1 MDNTG
6 HKKNTVSEF
15 SYMLQRQGS
24 DDSAEAAAFDDINS
38 LVKNNQQGT
47 TDDEALSSLP
57 QASFNYI
64 NSIVGSGV
72 IGIPYALHRAGFGLG
87 LFLLVTVAVITDYSL
102 ILMVRC
108 GHLSGRFSYPGVMEA
123 AYGKGGYYLLSLL
136 QFMYPFLAMI
146 SYNVVVGDTLSK
158 VLVRFVPSWG
168 NSMLAVRF
176 GVVFVVTVTV
186 IIPLCLYKNVSR
198 LAKVSFLSLACV
210 VVILLAVVYK
220 LIGGDYA
227 VVPDTPE
234 SWRFAHSDLIPA
246 VGIMAFAFM
255 CHHNTF
261 LVYQSMRDATL
272 ERWEK
277 VTHLSVGFAWLVA
290 TLFGIAGYCTFRAL
304 SQGDLLENYCWDDDL
319 MNFAR
324 VLFSISILLTF
335 PIECF
340 VSREIVRTQI
350 KRFYSQEVVVQ
361 YDADKDPAH
370 ATGSDEDEKSVATTL
385 AIVFAAFIISPYTEC
400 LGPVLELNGLLAAI
414 PLAYILPGLAYI
426 QLSPHSL
433 FSQEKLPAAGLVV
446 FGTIVTISGAAL
458 LMPNLIGDCRTGT
471 IMGYC
476 REDELA
482 MNASSLAARALAMTQ
497 QLTTPPC

>member
-1 MDNTG
+1 MDGGN
-6 HKKNTVSEF
+6 KKNTVSEF

-24 DDSAEAAAFDDINS
+24 DDSTGAAAFDDIDS
-38 LVKNNQQGT
+38 LMKNEQSK
-47 TDDEALSSLP
+47 TDSLSSLP

-87 LFLLVTVAVITDYSL
+87 LFLLVLVAVITDYSL

-108 GHLSGRFSYPGVMEA
+108 GHLCGRFSYPGVMEA

-158 VLVRFVPSWG
+158 VLVRLVPSWG
-168 NSMLAVRF
+168 NAMGAVRF
-176 GVVFVVTVTV
+176 GVVLVVTVFV

-198 LAKVSFLSLACV
+198 LAKASFLSLACV
-210 VVILLAVVYK
+210 VIILIAVVYK
-220 LIGGDYA
+220 LLSGDYQ

-234 SWRFAHSDLIPA
+234 SWRFAHGDVIPA

-261 LVYQSMRDATL
+261 LVYHSMRDATL

-277 VTHLSVGFAWLVA
+277 MTHFSVGCAWMVA
-290 TLFGIAGYCTFRAL
+290 VFFGIAGYCTFRAL

-319 MNFAR
+319 MNFSR
-324 VLFSISILLTF
+324 VLFSVSILLTF

-350 KRFYSQEVVVQ
+350 KRFYSREVVE
-361 YDADKDPAH
+361 YDADKDPTH
-370 ATGSDEDEKSVATTL
+370 ETGNDDDQKSVVTTL
-385 AIVFAAFIISPYTEC
+385 VIVFAAFIISPYTEC

-414 PLAYILPGLAYI
+414 PLAYVLPGLAYI

-433 FSQEKLPAAGLVV
+433 FSQEKIPAAGLVL
-446 FGTIVTISGAAL
+446 FGTIVTVSGAAL
-458 LMPNLIGDCRTGT
+458 LMPNLIGDCRTGI

-482 MNASSLAARALAMTQ
+482 INGTAGMGP
-497 QLTTPPC
+497 TTPVACTTERA

>member
-1 MDNTG
+1 M
-6 HKKNTVSEF
+6 
-15 SYMLQRQGS
+15 
-24 DDSAEAAAFDDINS
+24 
-38 LVKNNQQGT
+38 
-47 TDDEALSSLP
+47 
-57 QASFNYI
+57 
-64 NSIVGSGV
+64 
-72 IGIPYALHRAGFGLG
+72 
-87 LFLLVTVAVITDYSL
+87 
-102 ILMVRC
+102 
-108 GHLSGRFSYPGVMEA
+108 SGRFSYPGVMEA

-158 VLVRFVPSWG
+158 VLVRFAPSWG
-168 NSMLAVRF
+168 SSMGMVRF
-176 GVVFVVTVTV
+176 GVVLVVTIFV

-198 LAKVSFLSLACV
+198 LAKASFLSLACV
-210 VVILLAVVYK
+210 VLILMAVVYR
-220 LIGGDYA
+220 LLSGDYG
-227 VVPDTPE
+227 VVPNTPE

-261 LVYQSMRDATL
+261 LVYQSMQNATM

-277 VTHLSVGFAWLVA
+277 VTHISVGFAWLVA
-290 TLFGIAGYCTFRAL
+290 ALFGIAGYCTFRAL

-350 KRFYSQEVVVQ
+350 KRFYSQEVVE
-361 YDADKDPAH
+361 YDTDKDPSH
-370 ATGSDEDEKSVATTL
+370 VTGEEDDRKSMITTL
-385 AIVFAAFIISPYTEC
+385 VIVFTAFIISPYTEC
-400 LGPVLELNGLLAAI
+400 LGPVLELNVSIAPPFSMSYPNDHELFSPQGLLAAI

-433 FSQEKLPAAGLVV
+433 FSQEKLPAAGLVL
-446 FGTIVTISGAAL
+446 FGTIVTISGAAI
-458 LMPNLIGDCRTGT
+458 LMPNLIGDCRTGI

-476 REDELA
+476 KDDELA
-482 MNASSLAARALAMTQ
+482 LNGTSFIASTVEPNCATDKI
-497 QLTTPPC
+497 

>member
-1 MDNTG
+1 MDGGN
-6 HKKNTVSEF
+6 KKNTVSEF

-24 DDSAEAAAFDDINS
+24 DDSTEAAAFDDINS
-38 LVKNNQQGT
+38 LMKNEQPKQET
-47 TDDEALSSLP
+47 LSSLP

-72 IGIPYALHRAGFGLG
+72 IGIPYAFHRAGFGLG
-87 LFLLVTVAVITDYSL
+87 LFLLIIVAVITDYSL

-158 VLVRFVPSWG
+158 VLVRLVPSWG
-168 NSMLAVRF
+168 SSMVAVRF
-176 GVVFVVTVTV
+176 GVVLVVTLFV

-198 LAKVSFLSLACV
+198 LAKASFISLACV
-210 VVILLAVVYK
+210 VIILVTVVYK
-220 LIGGDYA
+220 LLAGDYD

-261 LVYQSMRDATL
+261 LVYQSMKSATL

-290 TLFGIAGYCTFRAL
+290 ALFGIAGYSTFRAL

-319 MNFAR
+319 MNFSR

-350 KRFYSQEVVVQ
+350 KRFYSQEVVE
-361 YDADKDPAH
+361 YDTDKDPSNV
-370 ATGSDEDEKSVATTL
+370 TGSEEDEKSVATTL
-385 AIVFAAFIISPYTEC
+385 VIVFAAFIISPYTEC

-433 FSQEKLPAAGLVV
+433 FSQEKLPAAGLVL

-458 LMPNLIGDCRTGT
+458 LMPNLIGDCRTGI

-476 REDELA
+476 RDDELA
-482 MNASSLAARALAMTQ
+482 MNSTMNGQ
-497 QLTTPPC
+497 GTTPACPTERA

>member
-1 MDNTG
+1 MDSSG
-6 HKKNTVSEF
+6 GKKNTVSEF

-24 DDSAEAAAFDDINS
+24 DDSTEAAAFDDINS
-38 LVKNNQQGT
+38 LMKQNNESSREET
-47 TDDEALSSLP
+47 LSSLP

-87 LFLLVTVAVITDYSL
+87 LFLLVIVAVITDYSL

-123 AYGKGGYYLLSLL
+123 AYGKAGYYLLSLL

-158 VLVRFVPSWG
+158 VLLRLVPSWG
-168 NSMLAVRF
+168 TAMGPVRF
-176 GVVFVVTVTV
+176 GVVLVVTVFV
-186 IIPLCLYKNVSR
+186 VIPLCLYKNVSR
-198 LAKVSFLSLACV
+198 LAKASFLSLACV
-210 VVILLAVVYK
+210 VIILFAVVYR
-220 LIGGDYA
+220 LMAGDYA

-234 SWRFAHSDLIPA
+234 SWRFAHTDLIPA

-261 LVYQSMRDATL
+261 LVYQSMRNATL

-277 VTHLSVGFAWLVA
+277 VTHISVGFAWLVA
-290 TLFGIAGYCTFRAL
+290 VCFGIAGYCTFRAL

-350 KRFYSQEVVVQ
+350 KRFYSHEVVE
-361 YDADKDPAH
+361 YDTDKDPSH
-370 ATGSDEDEKSVATTL
+370 ATGAEEDDKSVATTL
-385 AIVFAAFIISPYTEC
+385 VIVLAAFIISPYTEC

-414 PLAYILPGLAYI
+414 PLAYVLPGLAYI

-433 FSQEKLPAAGLVV
+433 WSREKLPAAGLVL
-446 FGTIVTISGAAL
+446 FGTFVTISGAAL
-458 LMPNLIGDCRTGT
+458 LVPNLIGDCRTGI

-476 REDELA
+476 KDDELA
-482 MNASSLAARALAMTQ
+482 VNGTSMLGM
-497 QLTTPPC
+497 TTPACTSDAV

>member
-1 MDNTG
+1 MDGGN
-6 HKKNTVSEF
+6 KKNTVSEF

-24 DDSAEAAAFDDINS
+24 DDSAEAAAFDDIDS
-38 LVKNNQQGT
+38 LMKNEQSK
-47 TDDEALSSLP
+47 TDSLSSLP

-87 LFLLVTVAVITDYSL
+87 LFLLVLVAVITDYSL

-108 GHLSGRFSYPGVMEA
+108 GHLCGRFSYPGVMEA
-123 AYGKGGYYLLSLL
+123 AYGKTGYYLLSLL

-158 VLVRFVPSWG
+158 VLVRLVPSWG
-168 NSMLAVRF
+168 NSMGAVRF
-176 GVVFVVTVTV
+176 GVVLVVTVFV

-198 LAKVSFLSLACV
+198 LAKASFLSLACV
-210 VVILLAVVYK
+210 VIILIAVVYK
-220 LIGGDYA
+220 LLSGDYY

-234 SWRFAHSDLIPA
+234 SWRLANGDVIPA

-261 LVYQSMRDATL
+261 LVYHSMRDATL

-277 VTHLSVGFAWLVA
+277 MTHFSVGCAWMVA
-290 TLFGIAGYCTFRAL
+290 VFFGIAGYCTFRAL

-319 MNFAR
+319 MNFSR
-324 VLFSISILLTF
+324 VLFSVSILLTF

-350 KRFYSQEVVVQ
+350 KRFYSSEVME
-361 YDADKDPAH
+361 YDADKDPTH
-370 ATGSDEDEKSVATTL
+370 ETGSDDDQKSMTTTL
-385 AIVFAAFIISPYTEC
+385 VIVFAAFIISPYTEC

-414 PLAYILPGLAYI
+414 PLAYVLPGLAYI

-433 FSQEKLPAAGLVV
+433 FSQEKIPAAGLVL
-446 FGTIVTISGAAL
+446 FGTVVTISGAAL
-458 LMPNLIGDCRTGT
+458 LMPNLIGDCRTGI

-482 MNASSLAARALAMTQ
+482 VNGTASLTG
-497 QLTTPPC
+497 LTTTPCTTDRA

>member
-1 MDNTG
+1 MESSSA
-6 HKKNTVSEF
+6 KKNTVSEF
-15 SYMLQRQGS
+15 SYMVQRQGS
-24 DDSAEAAAFDDINS
+24 DDSAEVNAFDDINS
-38 LVKNNQQGT
+38 LMKREPGGSKPAEPT
-47 TDDEALSSLP
+47 LSSLP

-87 LFLLVTVAVITDYSL
+87 LFVLVIVATITDYSL

-158 VLVRFVPSWG
+158 VLVRLVPSWG
-168 NSMLAVRF
+168 SSMGAVRF
-176 GVVFVVTVTV
+176 GVVLVVTVFV
-186 IIPLCLYKNVSR
+186 VIPLCLYKNVSR
-198 LAKVSFLSLACV
+198 LAKASFLSLACV
-210 VVILLAVVYK
+210 VLILMAVVYR
-220 LIGGDYA
+220 LLSGDYS

-261 LVYQSMRDATL
+261 LVYQSMQDATM
-272 ERWEK
+272 ERWER
-277 VTHLSVGFAWLVA
+277 VTHISVGFAWLVA
-290 TLFGIAGYCTFRAL
+290 ALFGIAGYCTFRAL

-324 VLFSISILLTF
+324 VLFSVSILLTF

-340 VSREIVRTQI
+340 VSREIVRTQL
-350 KRFYSQEVVVQ
+350 KRFYSHEVIE
-361 YDADKDPAH
+361 YDTDKDPSH
-370 ATGSDEDEKSVATTL
+370 VTGEDDDRQSMVTTL
-385 AIVFAAFIISPYTEC
+385 VIVFAAFVISPYTEC

-433 FSQEKLPAAGLVV
+433 FSQEKLPAVGLVL
-446 FGTIVTISGAAL
+446 FGTVVTISGAAI
-458 LMPNLIGDCRTGT
+458 LMPNLIGDCRTGI

-476 REDELA
+476 KDDELA
-482 MNASSLAARALAMTQ
+482 LNGTSLVAA
-497 QLTTPPC
+497 TTLGPNCATDKM